1 MTNLARARESARA
14 CRFAVGGERVGLLGR
29 LTDYLWAK
37 YQVEPRAA
45 TAEKMGGSLAELRG
59 RVIFYDESLDDDP
72 DQLLLVLAHEL
83 GHLSLHP
90 RVRRRSGPVDPVL
103 AASYL
108 AGEQGVALARYNPK
122 AREEAEAIAFATEF
136 VCPSDAAFD
145 LWRASPAATSASVAR
160 VLGVDRDTCRA
171 QLVEGLAAWL
181 SRDRAPIPKSGASFV
196 PNSSQRAAIDY
207 RDGPALVD
215 AGPGTG
221 KTATLVARVRALVD
235 EGVAPSS
242 ILVLTFS
249 NEAAGELRSRIEP
262 ATPGD
267 AALEI
272 TVSTIHGLGREL
284 LHLHGDHVG
293 VSPNASVLDEYGQV
307 DLVLKAMGQL
317 PPSCLFEPARPRDTA
332 LEAVRHINRVK
343 QRVDD
348 LGRPWTAQ
356 ALRAL
361 LSRLQDAP
369 PSWLAFADLFE
380 TYEALKQEAGALDF
394 SDLVALPVRV
404 LTENADIRFA
414 YHRKYQHVLVDE
426 FQDVTRSCA
435 LLLRAL
441 TSEQTPPWVV
451 GDPRQAIYRFLGAAP
466 ENVTEFGD
474 LFGTVTP
481 FALSV
486 NYRSHPDIVAV
497 ANALVAS
504 SPDTVVAPEGSP
516 MWTTASGEAPT
527 GEPVFA
533 VAESDAAE
541 VSGAVEHVLALLADG
556 VPEHHVAVLARRNL
570 DVQRVVTAL
579 AEQGVPANAAGTL
592 SSEGAAG
599 DLAAVLT
606 LADAPRASV
615 PRVIHA
621 LGDDLERGDAD
632 RAISTLLAALHQG
645 KTFDPD
651 ALETPCPDV
660 VFDVVRAAERLREE
674 RFTSD
679 GFGTLVAF
687 LFDGGTY
694 LRRLV
699 RSLSSSDAERSALA
713 SHRLS
718 EVVASLARA
727 ASYRVLQPG
736 LPPKDSRLQFA
747 EHFRRTLADTTPTAV
762 TPRPVDGVVQVMTCH
777 ASKGLEFEHVVLI
790 GQSAPG
796 RPCGYPWVPD
806 LFSESLGSD
815 EQEQADALL
824 FVGAT
829 RAKRSLLVS
838 YSTSATGAAR
848 STRRSPSR
856 LLKRWADSFG
866 PAPVIWPAPPPEATQ
881 HVLTLEWGEPPR
893 SPRLR
898 ARSLDSSTCALK
910 VAVEDDL
917 GLRFPEAERPLYP
930 PFFEVVRFVLSQ
942 VLKAAWS
949 TGESVSRAAALGMLQ
964 RAWATAEP
972 KPHPH
977 GDLYRTLAEQY
988 VARFAR
994 AYRPGEGS
1002 FLALDNSAPLHPG
1015 GPDVELGLVAA
1026 FIAPDRTP
1034 TAILFRPESFVGKL
1048 SAGGKILWSKLSSNR
1063 RIPFVLL
1070 RETYPDLDPYV
1081 FSGDDGVIYPFAWST
1096 TSGSE
1101 EKQAESA
1108 RERARSLASRHLNYK
1123 VSDWLCDRCS
1133 VRVGCPHHLRTRG
1146 RDFF

>member
-14 CRFAVGGERVGLLGR
+14 CRSAVGGERVGLLGR
-29 LTDYLWAK
+29 LIEYLWTK
-37 YQVEPRAA
+37 YKVEPRAA

-145 LWRASPAATSASVAR
+145 LWRASSAATSASVAR

-181 SRDRAPIPKSGASFV
+181 SRDRAPILKPGAPFS
-196 PNSSQRAAIDY
+196 PNPSQRAAIDY

-221 KTATLVARVRALVD
+221 KTATLVARVRALID

-262 ATPGD
+262 ATAGD

-293 VSPNASVLDEYGQV
+293 VLPDAVVLDEYGQV
-307 DLVLKAMGQL
+307 DLVLKAMGRL

-332 LEAVRHINRVK
+332 VEAVRHINHVK

-348 LGRPWTAQ
+348 EGRPWAVRS
-356 ALRAL
+356 LRSL

-369 PSWLAFADLFE
+369 RSWLAFADLFE
-380 TYEALKQEAGALDF
+380 EYEKLKQEASALDF
-394 SDLVALPVRV
+394 SDLVALPVTV
-404 LTENADIRFA
+404 LAEHPEIQRA
-414 YHRKYQHVLVDE
+414 YHEKYRHVLVDE
-426 FQDVTRSCA
+426 FQDVSRSCA
-435 LLLRAL
+435 LLLHSL
-441 TSEQTPPWVV
+441 TSEATPPWVV

-466 ENVTEFGD
+466 ENVTEFCD
-474 LFGTVTP
+474 LFGAARP

-504 SPDTVVAPEGSP
+504 SGVAPAASGDEP
-516 MWTTASGEAPT
+516 FWTTPSGEAAT
-527 GEPVFA
+527 GKPVFA

-541 VSGAVEHVLALLADG
+541 VSGAVSHVLELLAEG

-579 AEQGVPANAAGTL
+579 AERGVQANAAGTL
-592 SSEGAAG
+592 TSEGAAG
-599 DLAAVLT
+599 DLAAALT
-606 LADAPRASV
+606 LADSPRASV
-615 PRVIHA
+615 PRVVYA
-621 LGDDLERGDAD
+621 LSADLESEDAD
-632 RAISTLLAALHQG
+632 RAIATLLAALRQS
-645 KTFDPD
+645 KTFDPEVLD
-651 ALETPCPDV
+651 GSCPDV
-660 VFDVVRAAERLREE
+660 VFEVVQAAERLRAE
-674 RFTSD
+674 RFSSD

-699 RSLSSSDAERSALA
+699 HSLSSSDSERSAPA

-736 LPPKDSRLQFA
+736 LPPRDSRLQFA

-777 ASKGLEFEHVVLI
+777 ASKGLEFEHVVLM

-796 RPCGYPWVPD
+796 KPRGYPWLPET
-806 LFSESLGSD
+806 FSESLGSD

-838 YSTSATGAAR
+838 YSTSATGAPR
-848 STRRSPSR
+848 STRRAPSR
-856 LLKRWADSFG
+856 LLKRWADSLG
-866 PAPVIWPAPPPEATQ
+866 PAPVIWPAPPPDPTS
-881 HVLTLEWGEPPR
+881 HSVDLEWGDPPR
-893 SPRLR
+893 PPRLR
-898 ARSLDSSTCALK
+898 ARALDPSTCALK

-917 GLRFPEAERPLYP
+917 RLRFPEAERPLYP
-930 PFFEVVRFVLSQ
+930 PFFEAVRFVLSQ
-942 VLKAAWS
+942 VLRVAWS
-949 TGESVSRAAALGMLQ
+949 TGEPVPRGAALRLLG
-964 RAWATAEP
+964 RAWRTVEP
-972 KPHPH
+972 EPHPH
-977 GDLYRTLAEQY
+977 GDLYRALAGEY
-988 VARFAR
+988 VARFAQ
-994 AYRPGEGS
+994 AYRPGRGA
-1002 FLALDNSAPLHPG
+1002 FVPLDDSTPLHPG
-1015 GPDVELGLVAA
+1015 GPDVELGLVSA
-1026 FIAPDRTP
+1026 FLTPAKTP
-1034 TAILFRPESFVGKL
+1034 TAILFRPESFEGKL
-1048 SAGGKILWSKLSSNR
+1048 GADGKILWSKLSSSR

-1070 RETYPDLDPYV
+1070 REAYPTLDPYV
-1081 FSGDDGVIYPFAWST
+1081 FSGDDGLIYPFAWST
-1096 TSGSE
+1096 RSGSE
-1101 EKQAESA
+1101 EKQAALA
-1108 RERARSLASRHLNYK
+1108 RERAHSLASRRLDYK

-1133 VRVGCPHHLRTRG
+1133 IRIGCPHHLRARG
-1146 RDFF
+1146 QDFF